1 MYISI
6 LLPFVGGDD
15 LKSTFL
21 HKVFCLAFISCIFFF
36 SQVYASSLCE
46 SGSCE
51 STSEWT
57 IDCNKTDGKID
68 LDAYLV
74 KIMPEDL
81 MGSIGTTVSNG
92 FTVSTLTPLLEVSPS
107 SLDFSSE
114 YVTKELYI
122 SNKGTGVLDWV
133 ITAKEEWIS
142 VDQGSGSTNEEKTDA
157 VTVMVDRSAVMELGT
172 YSDELSIKSDG
183 GNATVSV
190 AMKKVNHAPE
200 IPTVISPVDGVT
212 NQSLYSSLSWQ
223 GGDADSED
231 GDVVTYNVYF
241 SANESLVDVEDISVL
256 TCSDMK
262 VCYCD
267 PGTNSLETVTTYYW
281 KVVAKDSYGE
291 ITPGIVWSFTTQDN
305 ANSIC
310 PTLALELDF
319 EERQLL
325 RELRDKL
332 LAQNEDGRRYINLYY
347 RYSWELLVIFFT
359 DDELRVKSVG
369 LCREL
374 LPTIKTLMVH
384 QETVMSAE
392 TVEKIKELLGE
403 VVLHASPSLKAVL
416 RNIQADVKKRGKLES
431 LGIIVSN

>member
-1 MYISI
+1 M
-6 LLPFVGGDD
+6 
-15 LKSTFL
+15 KSTFL
-21 HKVFCLAFISCIFFF
+21 HKGFCLAVISYMFFF

-46 SGSCE
+46 SGICE

-57 IDCNKTDGKID
+57 IDCNKTDGGID
-68 LDAYLV
+68 LNAYLV

-92 FTVSTLTPLLEVSPS
+92 FTVSTFTPVLEVNPS
-107 SLDFSSE
+107 SLDFGSE
-114 YVTKELYI
+114 YVTKKIDI
-122 SNKGTGVLDWV
+122 SNQGTGVLDWV
-133 ITAKEEWIS
+133 VTAKEEWMS
-142 VDQGSGSTNEEKTDA
+142 VDQGSGSTDEGKTNA
-157 VTVMVDRSAVMELGT
+157 VTVMVDRSAVTELGT
-172 YSDELSIKSDG
+172 YSDELSITSNG

-200 IPTVISPVDGVT
+200 IPTVISPVDGAT
-212 NQSLYSSLSWQ
+212 DQSLYSSLSWQ
-223 GGDADSED
+223 SGDADKED

-241 SANESLVDVEDISVL
+241 AADESLVDVEDISVL

-267 PGTNSLETVTTYYW
+267 PGTNRLETGTTYYW

-291 ITPGIVWSFTTQDN
+291 ITTSSVWSFTTQDS

-310 PTLALELDF
+310 STLALELDF

-369 LCREL
+369 ICREL

-392 TVEKIKELLGE
+392 MAEKIRGLIGE
-403 VVLHASPSLKAVL
+403 VALHASPSFKAVL